1 MQNKGG
7 VVVIMNMFLCLFGAG
22 FFGILDVAT
31 IIIQVTGNGQDS
43 NWIFFIIFSICFALL
58 YYNYCRLHSLSK
70 KEKENEQK
78 TKQEQLEVAF
88 YDECLKNGIKSCKT
102 EKEIQKATLIAQ
114 KLNLQFANI
123 SALYAESQQRKRKIE
138 QREMEESIN
147 SEKNEE
153 QKKYNELIKYANYS
167 GREKRIAMLAD
178 MQKKYAEAAKT
189 LRDGASAVWSAS
201 QLKEKEGDWAIMG
214 GIASAIAGPAAGM
227 ATALDSQAKT
237 AQENAQIRERNRIN
251 CEAFAPVI
259 ATSYKGAAQNER
271 MAKSYAE
278 LLESAKTKLVAN
290 DSTEECFARIIFD
303 GTTIDVSRSGTC
315 TVMTSVCASPFKIFD
330 DVPAVIDGTI
340 IAQIYDNNELIGKA
354 KMVLPIY
361 GIQGKKNKVK
371 LTGMALFCGSA
382 GTSYR
387 IEFVPEKL
395 WAMEQ

>member
-1 MQNKGG
+1 MSIYVDFHVIQTVPPSCVNRDDTGSPKTAVYGG
-7 VVVIMNMFLCLFGAG
+7 VTRARVSSQAWKKAIRDMFCEEFPKEDIGLRTKKIVDL
-22 FFGILDVAT
+22 VA
-31 IIIQVTGNGQDS
+31 
-43 NWIFFIIFSICFALL
+43 
-58 YYNYCRLHSLSK
+58 
-70 KEKENEQK
+70 EK
-78 TKQEQLEVAF
+78 
-88 YDECLKNGIKSCKT
+88 LKDYKPDLT

-114 KLNLQFANI
+114 KLNLQFTNI
-123 SALYAESQQRKRKIE
+123 SALYAEAQQRKGKIE

-153 QKKYNELIKYANYS
+153 QKRYNELIKYANYS

-201 QLKEKEGDWAIMG
+201 QLKEKEGDWATMG

-237 AQENAQIRERNRIN
+237 AQENAQIREQNRIN
-251 CEAFAPVI
+251 HEAFAPVI
-259 ATSYKGAAQNER
+259 AMSYKEAAQNER

-278 LLESAKTKLVAN
+278 SLESAKTKLVAN
-290 DSTEECFARIIFD
+290 DSTEECFARLIFD
-303 GTTIDVSRSGTC
+303 GTTIDVSRTGTC

-340 IAQIYDNNELIGKA
+340 IAQIYDNNKLIGKA